1 MQEHPDCHICGIPAT
16 TTFAGS
22 PALPLCSN
30 YACEQATIEEIN
42 ATLAE
47 AAGEQCKNNN
57 EGAVP

>member
-1 MQEHPDCHICGIPAT
+1 MTEHPDCHICGIPAT

-30 YACEQATIEEIN
+30 WACEQAVIQEIN
-42 ATLAE
+42 STLSIE
-47 AAGEQCKNNN
+47 VDIRKNNN